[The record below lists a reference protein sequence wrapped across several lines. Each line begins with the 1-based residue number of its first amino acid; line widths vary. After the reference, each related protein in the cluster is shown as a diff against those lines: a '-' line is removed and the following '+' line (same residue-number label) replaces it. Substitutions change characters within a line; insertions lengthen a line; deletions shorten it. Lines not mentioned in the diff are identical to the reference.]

1 MAAGLEV
8 VAEAGARDGV
18 DVVIAPAVAVAV
30 GAAWLEAKVGWA
42 ASPEVLVVQRMIVA
56 AEVAAWPVAVV
67 ECRQAGAGEV
77 ELEEAE
83 EVLTVLSHW
92 QA

>member
-1 MAAGLEV
+1 MAAELEV
-8 VAEAGARDGV
+8 VAEAAARDGV
-18 DVVIAPAVAVAV
+18 NVVVASVMAVAG

-56 AEVAAWPVAVV
+56 AKVIAWAAVVV
-67 ECRQAGAGEV
+67 ECRQARAGVV

-83 EVLTVLSHW
+83 EVLAVLSH
-92 QA
+92 